1 MTTQERTKRG
11 WEWCAAVNS
20 PRMAQWWDVD
30 VLQAD
35 NAFSAAAI
43 RTLAPAD
50 TQVTALPVDYRF
62 KPRGDQNWHW

>member
-1 MTTQERTKRG
+1 
-11 WEWCAAVNS
+11 
-20 PRMAQWWDVD
+20 MAQWWDVD

-62 KPRGDQNWHW
+62 KPQGNQNWHW